1 MPVDSVTATGH
12 AGAVQRTPKQVMDGE
27 VFMSLLVAQLRNQDP
42 SSPMDTNQMIAQTT
56 QLAMMERLTELA
68 VTSSD
73 SFALEVRTAAAALIG
88 REVSYAGQAG
98 ETVTGLVS
106 AVSFAGDIPI
116 VTVDGV
122 AVALDRIAGISGT

>member
-122 AVALDRIAGISGT
+122 AVALDRIAGISGA